1 MSPITQTLETID
13 EPKSHVGV
21 TSKVHAQARILIVC
35 DDDSDAERLKIIFGE
50 AGFISERAKSM
61 TVASESAKSGRFQ
74 VVVST
79 PLLSDGSW
87 RRLIDVA
94 NHYNLDFV
102 VILLARSFDLRQWAE
117 ALMDGA
123 FDVLDVLNDL
133 PKAADVAKRA
143 WEAAELKRRRP
154 KRLAAKKQ
162 CRS

>member
-21 TSKVHAQARILIVC
+21 TSKVHPQARILIVC
-35 DDDSDAERLKIIFGE
+35 DEDSDAERLKIIFRE

-74 VVVST
+74 VVVAT

-94 NHYNLDFV
+94 NHYNSDFV
-102 VILLARSFDLRQWAE
+102 IILLARTFDLREWAE
-117 ALMDGA
+117 ALKDGA
-123 FDVLDVLNDL
+123 FDVLDALHEL
-133 PKAADVAKRA
+133 PRAVEVAKRA
-143 WEAAELKRRRP
+143 LWAAYLKGAGPDPEAAS
-154 KRLAAKKQ
+154 
-162 CRS
+162 C